1 MNRRA
6 FLATSLA
13 AVACTQITQA
23 QETMGEVVRLD
34 PRLDKLIPP
43 DAKIEKIAGGFDWAE
58 GPVWDRRKE
67 GEERLLFSDIPK
79 NMVWQWSAKG
89 GLKPFLKPSGYTGT
103 EKRGGESGSNG
114 LIMGWGHEHLILC
127 QHGDR
132 RIARLNDDG
141 KTFTTLADRYE
152 GKRFNSPND
161 LAIHWSSGNI
171 FFTDPPYGLE
181 KGADDPKREMNYCGV
196 FRLHKDGRIK
206 LMTKDLTRPNGI
218 AISGDQKTLYVANS
232 DPKHAIWIAYPL
244 DLVLGDIQGDG
255 KVFYDVTKEVGK
267 MKGLPDGMKL
277 DLNGNLFAT
286 GPGGVWVFTPKAE
299 VLGRIDPGCATANCG
314 WGMDGDTL
322 FLTADKSL
330 CRIET
335 KTRGWD
341 SL

>member
-1 MNRRA
+1 
-6 FLATSLA
+6 
-13 AVACTQITQA
+13 
-23 QETMGEVVRLD
+23 MGEVVRLD
-34 PRLDKLIPP
+34 PRLDQLIGA
-43 DAKIEKIAGGFDWAE
+43 DAGIEKIAGGFDWAE
-58 GPVWDRRKE
+58 GPVWQSAEK
-67 GEERLLFSDIPK
+67 RLLFSDIPK
-79 NMVWQWSAKG
+79 NMIWQWSANG

-103 EKRGGESGSNG
+103 EKRGGESGCNG
-114 LIMGWGHEHLILC
+114 LTLNAQGKLTLC

-161 LAIHWSSGNI
+161 LVYHSNSDLY
-171 FFTDPPYGLE
+171 FTDPPYGLE

-196 FRLHKDGRIK
+196 FRLNKEGK
-206 LMTKDLTRPNGI
+206 VTLLTKELTRPNGLGF
-218 AISGDQKTLYVANS
+218 SPDHKTLYIANS
-232 DPKHAIWIAYPL
+232 DPAQAIWMAYAMK
-244 DLVLGDIQGDG
+244 DDGTLGEG

-277 DLNGNLFAT
+277 DSKGNLFAT

-314 WGMDGDTL
+314 WGGDYWNTL

-330 CRIET
+330 CKIET
-335 KTRGWD
+335 KVIGD
-341 SL
+341 GHGL